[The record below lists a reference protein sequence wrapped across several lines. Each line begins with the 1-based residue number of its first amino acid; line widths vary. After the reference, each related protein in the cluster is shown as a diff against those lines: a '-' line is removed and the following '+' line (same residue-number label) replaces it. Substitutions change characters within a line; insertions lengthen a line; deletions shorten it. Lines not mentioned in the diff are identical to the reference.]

1 VTVLRIG
8 PLQLDSNLLLA
19 PIAGHTDIAFRVLC
33 REQGGVGVAYTD
45 LLNSRAI
52 LKETSRTLDLART
65 DEFDQPAGMQ
75 LYGNSDDPLPEA
87 AIWAVDHGAR
97 VIDINM
103 GCPVDK
109 VAKRNGGSLLL
120 RDCAATTILAGRI
133 VRAVERHTGGR
144 VPVTAKMR
152 LGWDPEHMVA
162 PDLARRLA
170 DIGIAAVTVHGRY
183 TVQFFSGEADWNAI
197 ARVVERV
204 PEIPVI
210 GNGDVTEPEHAQE
223 LLRTAG
229 CAGVMIGRGALRTP
243 WIFRRAHALL
253 TTGVVGAE
261 PRLADK
267 IGVVLRHLELSAR
280 YDGPERAHLRMRQ
293 HIAWYGKSMG
303 HVKPL
308 KEAIRLAPSFEAI
321 REALEAAREQF
332 AGLDAPR
339 APHSRTSLCADNFQ
353 SPRDFTEVAC
363 LDESPR

>member
-1 VTVLRIG
+1 
-8 PLQLDSNLLLA
+8 
-19 PIAGHTDIAFRVLC
+19 
-33 REQGGVGVAYTD
+33 
-45 LLNSRAI
+45 
-52 LKETSRTLDLART
+52 
-65 DEFDQPAGMQ
+65 
-75 LYGNSDDPLPEA
+75 
-87 AIWAVDHGAR
+87 
-97 VIDINM
+97 
-103 GCPVDK
+103 
-109 VAKRNGGSLLL
+109 
-120 RDCAATTILAGRI
+120 
-133 VRAVERHTGGR
+133 
-144 VPVTAKMR
+144 
-152 LGWDPEHMVA
+152 
-162 PDLARRLA
+162 
-170 DIGIAAVTVHGRY
+170 
-183 TVQFFSGEADWNAI
+183 
-197 ARVVERV
+197 
-204 PEIPVI
+204 
-210 GNGDVTEPEHAQE
+210 
-223 LLRTAG
+223 
-229 CAGVMIGRGALRTP
+229 MIGRGALRTP

-308 KEAIRLAPSFEAI
+308 KEAIRLAPSFDAI